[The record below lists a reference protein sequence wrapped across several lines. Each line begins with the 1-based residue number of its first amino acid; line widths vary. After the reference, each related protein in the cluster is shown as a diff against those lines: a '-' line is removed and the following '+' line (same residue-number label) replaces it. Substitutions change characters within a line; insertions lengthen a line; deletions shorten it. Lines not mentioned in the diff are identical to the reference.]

1 MDGDTRGEAGLLI
14 GRSSVKDNI
23 DLVSEISI
31 QIVRERAALRSLR
44 QAGSDGRA
52 PVVRGAITERQ
63 LLDRYYS
70 SPRYDAR
77 EGPVTLPCA
86 IEP

>member
-31 QIVRERAALRSLR
+31 QIVRECAALASLR
-44 QAGSDGRA
+44 QAGSDGRT
-52 PVVRGAITERQ
+52 PVVGGAIPERQ
-63 LLDRYYS
+63 LQGRY
-70 SPRYDAR
+70 
-77 EGPVTLPCA
+77 
-86 IEP
+86 